1 MMLCMRTTVDLPDD
15 VHARAKALAHDRGQ
29 SLSAALAAIIT
40 QYLTSNQGTPADSAE
55 TDKLTGLPV
64 LHFGR
69 IITSEDVASLWDEE

>member
-1 MMLCMRTTVDLPDD
+1 MRTTVDLPDD

-40 QYLTSNQGTPADSAE
+40 QYLAPDQGAQMGTAG
-55 TDKLTGLPV
+55 TDELTGLPV